1 METIPGYYSG
11 INILG
16 AGVEVTKV
24 TLCASFCWKSLSR
37 PFLCNLDSTPP
48 QVINAAA
55 NDGEPCSGG
64 QSPSSQDSVPIH
76 GGVPE
81 FSGSVRDRLDFTSA
95 KKARAAP
102 LFYLGGGLFRTE
114 LLGGPPGGDFY
125 R

>member
-16 AGVEVTKV
+16 AGVEATKV

-64 QSPSSQDSVPIH
+64 KSPTSQDSVPIH
-76 GGVPE
+76 GGLPE
-81 FSGSVRDRLDFTSA
+81 LSARFCNRPDFTSA
-95 KKARAAP
+95 KKARADP
-102 LFYLGGGLFRTE
+102 NFYLGLGL
-114 LLGGPPGGDFY
+114 
-125 R
+125 

>member
-64 QSPSSQDSVPIH
+64 NIPSSQDGAPIQD
-76 GGVPE
+76 GLPE
-81 FSGSVRDRLDFTSA
+81 ISARFCNRPDFTSA

-102 LFYLGGGLFRTE
+102 NFYLGFGLWSRF
-114 LLGGPPGGDFY
+114 
-125 R
+125 